1 MYCPNCKQSFDGK
14 FCPECGT
21 KLIEE
26 PSAGDFGGLH
36 LGDANAISGGINL
49 HDSHD
54 VQNVDNSVQNT
65 NIVTT
70 DNSTNTHIVYEAQ
83 KSGEQL
89 HAESIKTFVS
99 EVMRFM
105 DSPEKTTANEMLN
118 TDSLHRLTLLSMQLM
133 IPKHEADRIIAT
145 AQQSKM
151 QALQVQQLQEA
162 AAMQEQMAQQMKTM
176 APPMPEMPSMPQF
189 NPQDVQLAQM
199 QGFNPLQAAQQM
211 GIGINNK

>member
-1 MYCPNCKQSFDGK
+1 MYCPNCKRNFDGK

-26 PSAGDFGGLH
+26 PSADGININ

-105 DSPEKTTANEMLN
+105 DSPEKTTANGMLN

-133 IPKHEADRIIAT
+133 IPKQEADRIIAT